1 MASGRYFTV
10 WDKTLALLSAGM
22 LVLVS
27 TAFPADGDLDTT
39 FNGDGKLISD
49 FGGFG
54 TADGA
59 ADVLIQP
66 DGKILIGGRTAGGDL
81 ARYDAGGTL
90 DPTFGGDGSS
100 AFSGINAFHAM
111 ALQADG
117 KIVIVGGESGI
128 GTGVDFAV
136 ARFNSDGS
144 LDDGSISDSTPG
156 DSFGTGFGRVTTDF
170 GDDDSPRG
178 LAIQPDGKIVVVGH
192 RGQTASDPDVDFVI
206 ARYNVNGSLDDGSAN
221 DTTPGDS
228 FGTDGKVR
236 TDFAGDEDAPEDVV
250 IQPDG
255 KIVVAGYRDF
265 NGVPGFAVARYL
277 PNGAP
282 DTSFDTDGRVSTTL
296 NGNAFGRAV
305 ALQSNGKIVVAGTVL
320 FGVAGSN
327 FVVVRY
333 NSNGALDNTFGPNST
348 GVAFADVV
356 PNGDDRANDL
366 VLQTDGKIIAA
377 GHTGSPF
384 GNSANFALV
393 RWLPNGLLDTSF
405 GTGGIVKTIFGTT
418 DGDFGAL
425 IHGVALQS
433 DGKIVAAGDTQDIQ
447 FNTGDV
453 ALARYVATPLNSS
466 VLRVKS
472 INLNGDIPRVTID
485 SHTGYT
491 FKLQVAETLDPNAFT
506 TFGSAQTGSNGT
518 TLTFLGPPATPP
530 SDFYRIL
537 VEPLNF

>member
-1 MASGRYFTV
+1 MASRRYFTV
-10 WDKTLALLSAGM
+10 WDRTLGLLSAAM
-22 LVLVS
+22 VVLVS
-27 TAFPADGDLDTT
+27 TAFAADGDLDTT
-39 FNGDGKLISD
+39 FNGDGKLITD

-54 TADGA
+54 GADGA
-59 ADVLIQP
+59 GDVLIQP
-66 DGKILIGGRTAGGDL
+66 DGKIVIGGRTREGDL

-100 AFSGINAFHAM
+100 AFSGVAFAAM

-117 KIVIVGGESGI
+117 KIVIVGGDVGI

-144 LDDGSISDSTPG
+144 LDDGSANDATPG

-170 GDDDSPRG
+170 GDDDSGRG
-178 LAIQPDGKIVVVGH
+178 VAIQPDGKIVVVGH
-192 RGQTASDPDVDFVI
+192 RGQTSSGPDVDFVI
-206 ARYNVNGSLDDGSAN
+206 ARYNVNGSLDDGSAT
-221 DTTPGDS
+221 DTTPADS
-228 FGTDGKVR
+228 FGTGGKVR
-236 TDFAGDEDAPEDVV
+236 TDFAGDEDAAQDVV

-255 KIVVAGYRDF
+255 KIVVVGSRDF

-277 PNGAP
+277 PDGMP
-282 DTSFDTDGRVSTTL
+282 DTSFDTDGRVSTTF
-296 NGNAFGRAV
+296 NGNAFGTAV
-305 ALQSNGKIVVAGTVL
+305 ALQSNGKIVVAGSVL
-320 FGVAGSN
+320 FGVSGSN
-327 FVVVRY
+327 FVVARY
-333 NSNGALDNTFGPNST
+333 NSNGSLDNTFGPNSNGRT
-348 GVAFADVV
+348 FADVV
-356 PNGDDRANDL
+356 VNGEDRANDL
-366 VLQTDGKIIAA
+366 VLQSDGKIIAA

-384 GNSANFALV
+384 GNGANFALV
-393 RWLPNGLLDTSF
+393 RWLPNGSLDSSF
-405 GTGGIVKTIFGTT
+405 GVGGAVTTIFGAS
-418 DGDFGAL
+418 DGAL
-425 IHGVALQS
+425 GAVIHGVALQS
-433 DGKIVAAGDTQDIQ
+433 DGKIVAAGDTTDIQ

-472 INLNGDIPRVTID
+472 ITFNGDIPTLTID

-506 TFGSAQTGSNGT
+506 TFGAAQTGSNGT